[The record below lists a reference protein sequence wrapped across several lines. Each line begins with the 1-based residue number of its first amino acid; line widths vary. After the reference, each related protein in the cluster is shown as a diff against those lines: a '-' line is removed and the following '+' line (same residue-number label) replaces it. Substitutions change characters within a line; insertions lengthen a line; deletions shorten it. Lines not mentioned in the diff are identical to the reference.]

1 MDTPRH
7 RACSP
12 RRRGGAFHLNET
24 DPSTRYVLGHSD
36 RELARLTRQGA
47 QTQPI
52 TREFLVAAG
61 VTDGMRVLDVGTG
74 AGDVAFLASELVGD
88 NGWVVGIDR
97 EPEVLALARERAGA
111 LGLRNVSFQE
121 ADASNLTFESS
132 FDAVIG
138 RYVLQFQPEPESV
151 LRRLVN
157 HLRPGG
163 LVAIHE
169 SDWTSFKSIPSVHIW
184 DRCGRLATE
193 ALKAG
198 GAETQTGTKLPS
210 IFAAAGL
217 PSPSM
222 RMTTIVGAGAQSRY
236 ACTRAADLVLTLLPS
251 IESLGLVKPGELN
264 PETLAE
270 QMMADVSAS
279 GSMVIAWSEV
289 AAWCRVLAPARG

>member
-1 MDTPRH
+1 M
-7 RACSP
+7 
-12 RRRGGAFHLNET
+12 
-24 DPSTRYVLGHSD
+24 
-36 RELARLTRQGA
+36 
-47 QTQPI
+47 
-52 TREFLVAAG
+52 AAG

-74 AGDVAFLASELVGD
+74 AGDVAFLAWELIGD
-88 NGWVVGIDR
+88 NGWVVGVDR
-97 EPEVLALARERAGA
+97 ESDVLALARERAGA

-121 ADASNLTFESS
+121 ADASKLTFESR

-138 RYVLQFQPEPESV
+138 RYFLQFQPEPASV
-151 LRRLVN
+151 LRLLVS

-163 LVAIHE
+163 LVAFHE
-169 SDWTSFKSIPSVHIW
+169 SDWTSFKSIPPVHIW

-222 RMTTIVGAGAQSRY
+222 RMTTIVGGGAQSRY

-270 QMMADVSAS
+270 QMIADVSAS
-279 GSMVIAWSEV
+279 GSIVIAWSEV
-289 AAWCRVLAPARG
+289 AAWCRFLAPARG